1 MPYHST
7 SIADSSGRDTLHLQQ
22 KDGYDFTTQQKEEF
36 PAWKQ
41 PSQGETV
48 TTLDEKNKWQ

>member
-22 KDGYDFTTQQKEEF
+22 KEGYDFATQQKEEF
-36 PAWKQ
+36 LLAWQQ
-41 PSQGETV
+41 PRQ
-48 TTLDEKNKWQ
+48 